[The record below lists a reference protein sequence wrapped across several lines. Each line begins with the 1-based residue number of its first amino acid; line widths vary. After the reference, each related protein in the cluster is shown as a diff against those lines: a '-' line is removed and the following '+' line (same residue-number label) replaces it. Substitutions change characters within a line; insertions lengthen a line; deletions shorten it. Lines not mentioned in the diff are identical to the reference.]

1 MVLMW
6 KQTKNF
12 VTVVLWEKHIGRASE
27 LGQPDQAKLENRL
40 TQICGPMT
48 ETSVRGACYYVCLN
62 MIIRNFIMCS
72 SSP

>member
-27 LGQPDQAKLENRL
+27 LRQAD
-40 TQICGPMT
+40 
-48 ETSVRGACYYVCLN
+48 
-62 MIIRNFIMCS
+62 
-72 SSP
+72 